1 MEHNEKQ
8 LTGKEKMN
16 IIFAT
21 LAGLGVGG
29 VLGVIAYYQQ
39 WYCQDLCAKEFADSG
54 RMRSASNRGVLKGRL

>member
-21 LAGLGVGG
+21 LAGLGEGG

-39 WYCQDLCAKEFADSG
+39 WLG
-54 RMRSASNRGVLKGRL
+54 

>member
-1 MEHNEKQ
+1 MYNNFITDERSLRMEHEKAEKQ

-29 VLGVIAYYQQ
+29 VIGVIAYYQQ
-39 WYCQDLCAKEFADSG
+39 WLG
-54 RMRSASNRGVLKGRL
+54 